1 MESLQPRLQM
11 QVAKEGKSIERL
23 VEILLDLKHVARSFS
38 QFDHK
43 VLRLLQEIVES
54 MVWRVSEVLANHGS

>member
-1 MESLQPRLQM
+1 
-11 QVAKEGKSIERL
+11 
-23 VEILLDLKHVARSFS
+23 
-38 QFDHK
+38 